1 MPDLEV
7 WVADGNREAA
17 PGETG
22 EVLVRGFS
30 VTTGYFD
37 DPEATA
43 GAMDAD
49 GWLHTGDLGV
59 MDDQGYLK
67 IAGRIK
73 DMFIVGGF
81 NAYPAEIEN
90 TLLGHPDV
98 AQAAV
103 VGLPDHRLGEVGRAF
118 IVPRPGADLDPE
130 ELIAWCRERMA
141 NYKVPR
147 SVVLRESFPLN
158 ATGKVMKDELLADS

>member
-7 WVADGNREAA
+7 RVVDGDREAA
-17 PGETG
+17 TGETG

-30 VTTGYFD
+30 VMAGYFD
-37 DPEATA
+37 DPEAT
-43 GAMDAD
+43 DAAID
-49 GWLHTGDLGV
+49 AEGWLHTGDLGM
-59 MDDQGYLK
+59 MDGRGCLR

-98 AQAAV
+98 IQAAV
-103 VGLPDHRLGEVGRAF
+103 VGVPDERLGEVGRAF
-118 IVPRPGADLDPE
+118 IVPRTGAAPDPDE
-130 ELIAWCRERMA
+130 VIAWCRERMA

-147 SVVLRESFPLN
+147 SVVLRDSFPLN